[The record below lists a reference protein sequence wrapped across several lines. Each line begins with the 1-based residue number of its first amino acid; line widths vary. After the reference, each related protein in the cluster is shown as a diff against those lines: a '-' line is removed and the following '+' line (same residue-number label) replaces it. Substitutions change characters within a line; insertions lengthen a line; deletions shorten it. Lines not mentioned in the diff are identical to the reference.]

1 MSTTTTDAPKR
12 MSIAELR
19 NFEGPLWVENMTLNY
34 ISVNQ
39 KFGRD
44 DVHFHLEPKGESGSI
59 DEMPKLAL
67 SIAGFRKMIMR
78 GDVRVS
84 TDENM
89 QEKIELQIQQDIE
102 AEKLRAA
109 GILETV
115 QENGSNRDLVD
126 KTCLHC
132 GAMIFQTVKDIKAGV
147 HPLCPTHADLSHQY
161 LATLTTN
168 DKGVEEWKFSRPT
181 TIQK

>member
-1 MSTTTTDAPKR
+1 MTTATDAPKK

-19 NFEGPLWVENMTLNY
+19 NYDGPLWVENMTLNY

-44 DVHFHLEPKGESGSI
+44 DVRFHLEPKGQSGCI

-67 SIAGFRKMIMR
+67 SIAGFRKMILR

-89 QEKIELQIQQDIE
+89 QERIELQIQQDIE

-109 GILETV
+109 GVLSAV
-115 QENGSNRDLVD
+115 QENGSNRDLVE

-132 GAMIFQTVKDIKAGV
+132 GAMIFQSVKDIKAGV
-147 HPLCPTHADLSHQY
+147 HPLCPTHTDLSHQY
-161 LATLTTN
+161 PATLTTN
-168 DKGVEEWKFSRPT
+168 DQGVEEWKFSRPNI
-181 TIQK
+181 IQK

>member
-1 MSTTTTDAPKR
+1 MSTATDAPKK

-19 NFEGPLWVENMTLNY
+19 NYDGPLWVENMTLNY

-44 DVHFHLEPKGESGSI
+44 DVRFHLEPKGQSGCI

-67 SIAGFRKMIMR
+67 SIAGFRKMILR

-89 QEKIELQIQQDIE
+89 QERIELQIQQDIE

-109 GILETV
+109 GVLETV
-115 QENGSNRDLVD
+115 QENGSSRDLVE

-132 GAMIFQTVKDIKAGV
+132 GAMIFQSVKDIKAGV
-147 HPLCPTHADLSHQY
+147 HPLCPTHTDLSHQY
-161 LATLTTN
+161 PATLTTN
-168 DKGVEEWKFSRPT
+168 DQGVEEWKFSRPNI
-181 TIQK
+181 IQK